1 MTVDKSVTAILT
13 DTVANHQEHP
23 GIDTTKAY
31 DQGAYIVVNG
41 QGENFTFSPLTGE
54 SAFNAFLND
63 VLLKAY
69 GTFDPDNFKHL
80 WGIFNGKDYREFYC
94 FPFTEQPL
102 GFKTQ
107 LKDKDKQL
115 SRETVGALV
124 PLYPTLR
131 SLSEKEGN
139 GITFIPS
146 APAFFPINEKFNGS
160 RLLWVEFDQ
169 IESLE
174 SQWQIIELL
183 RKHGLDPTAVV
194 YSGGKSLHIFYL
206 LDESVNADSLR
217 YLNGLFVPLGCDQAP
232 AKNVVNQM
240 RLPGFYRADKGKEQS
255 LEYLS
260 DSQYSVVS
268 FIKSFESLYLEKG
281 FDFET
286 LEQSQERVKVENER
300 LASQKINV
308 SDYDDSD
315 IKKAVN
321 ELFNNLSIPKYVSGS
336 GSYPFRFNCAIA
348 LYHLGFSEVEAYP
361 LAPNLFE
368 GTNIRWDSLERYP
381 ISNPIGTLISQ
392 LRQLLGD
399 NAIKFPQWFNDKYNK
414 GDSKRFSKFED
425 ILASVQKFKERI
437 KPKGFGKQKDKV
449 TEFEGDRSQ
458 KWLEI
463 INSGKDVLDTSTM
476 GSGKSFSVPLLENP
490 YGGKIWYLSG
500 DPRNPSIPEIANKY
514 TLLFPRNADG
524 FYRDDEGKLKKA
536 DANTPKNLIEVE
548 GNCPSADLF
557 PLAINEGHDPNKDGK
572 DNPICQA
579 CSKNKICSFTEG
591 MYRFERYEA
600 LASPYIRCHPNSLPR
615 PKTEDNLDGYDY
627 SNDIF
632 VLDEPS
638 TLIKPTKVISVKWDK
653 IWAEFDSLFDRIP
666 SELWKELL
674 GIIQKVKPLFDNEER
689 WGLSHN
695 DILEA
700 LKDVIVSDELI
711 KAISENPLDLSKYFV
726 EPDSIDT
733 PLGQK
738 ERKQFKGIIKLLKAQ
753 FWTKA
758 SEETKANLD
767 GIPSNVILPLLLAMS
782 GEQGI
787 VLRIKYEKLI
797 VTIENRSGINQIL
810 SATKGNIFLDAT
822 IGKKKLKTI
831 IGNAREITT
840 IKSKSFDL
848 SHVIIQPII
857 VPGIGS
863 SDISPTA
870 KKRVNL
876 VIEELEK
883 KHDEKIPILGHKKH
897 RKDFNLSG
905 YWFRDNRGSNDF
917 VGFRQ
922 LLSVGLPRPNRGAI
936 EDEYLSLMGNL
947 EGFEDYYRDLVCDEI
962 TQWPGRPRA
971 HLDTEKGEYIIYML
985 IPPDTDNP
993 DKDIDLSFLN
1003 GFGFTVNTPKHS
1015 FELNQEAGTET
1026 QAVRHRLF
1034 EAIKQCIT
1042 NGIEVTQTAIAK
1054 ILNRTQ
1060 PAISKMLSKA
1070 GVTLKDLKA
1079 TLEGLLKKYNHPYKE
1094 DHRTGY
1100 IPYELYQDLA
1110 AFFDLPLEQIAA
1122 DAVDQIEKYGWE
1134 KFKETL
1140 ALYPASLQAIFL
1152 GVLWSICEDNL
1163 SEDSQVAAPG

>member
-1 MTVDKSVTAILT
+1 MLNISETLTQQRLWSRSFNNNNTVSPKIEGG
-13 DTVANHQEHP
+13 NEQ
-23 GIDTTKAY
+23 KY
-31 DQGAYIVVNG
+31 D
-41 QGENFTFSPLTGE
+41 FSPLTGE
-54 SAFNAFLND
+54 DAFSAFLNG

-69 GTFDPDNFKHL
+69 GTFDPDNFKNL
-80 WGIFNGKDYREFYC
+80 WGIFNQEINGERYYDFYS
-94 FPFTEQPL
+94 FPFTENPL
-102 GFKTQ
+102 GSLTQ
-107 LKDKDKQL
+107 KKDKNKPL
-115 SRETVGALV
+115 SRVTVGSLV

-131 SLSEKEGN
+131 SLSEKKGN

-146 APAFFPINEKFNGS
+146 APAFFPTDEKFNGS
-160 RLLWVEFDQ
+160 RLVWTEFDQ

-174 SQWQIIELL
+174 GQWQIIELL
-183 RKHGLDPTAVV
+183 RKHGLDPIAVV
-194 YSGGKSLHIFYL
+194 YSGGISLHIFYL
-206 LDESVNADSLR
+206 LDESVNDDSLR
-217 YLNGLFVPLGCDQAP
+217 YLNGLFIPLGCDSSP

-260 DSQYSVVS
+260 NSQYSVAS
-268 FIKSFESLYLEKG
+268 FIKGFESLYLEKG

-286 LEQSQERVKVENER
+286 LEQSQERVKVEKER
-300 LASQKINV
+300 LESQKINL

-321 ELFNNLSIPKYVSGS
+321 ELFSNLSIPTYDEWDNSTDT
-336 GSYPFRFNCAIA
+336 YTIRLNIAIA
-348 LYHLGFSEVEAYP
+348 LVHLGFSKDEAYS

-368 GTNIRWDSLERYP
+368 GTSIGWNTLGRYP
-381 ISNPIGTLISQ
+381 RDNPIGTLISQ

-399 NAIKFPQWFNDKYNK
+399 NKIKFPQWFNEKYSK
-414 GDSKRFSKFED
+414 DESKRFSKFED

-437 KPKGFGKQKDKV
+437 KPKGFGKQKDKG

-524 FYRDDEGKLKKA
+524 FYRDNEGKLKKA

-557 PLAINEGHDPNKDGK
+557 PLAINEGHDPNKGGK

-591 MYRFERYEA
+591 MYRYERYQA
-600 LASPYIRCHPNSLPR
+600 LASPYIRCHPNSLLR
-615 PKTEDNLDGYDY
+615 PKTEDNPDGYDY

-653 IWAEFDSLFDRIP
+653 IWAEFGSLSDRILP
-666 SELWKELL
+666 ELWIELS
-674 GIIQKVKPLFDNEER
+674 GIISKVKPLFDNKER

-753 FWTKA
+753 FWAKA

-863 SDISPTA
+863 SDITPTA

-993 DKDIDLSFLN
+993 DKDIDLSFLK

-1034 EAIKQCIT
+1034 EAIKQCVT

-1079 TLEGLLKKYNHPYKE
+1079 TIEGLLKKYNHPYKE